1 MIRLALSGLLLSA
14 VCLAPGCG
22 GSGPTGPTLSI
33 EEQNKTKSKAD
44 LKARLTEIATSGVGG
59 SATAGMSS
67 GIEELRAQDAK
78 LADSLAADLK
88 KLEAATTP
96 ADVKKIASGM
106 AAKL

>member
-1 MIRLALSGLLLSA
+1 MIRLALSGLLLSGF
-14 VCLAPGCG
+14 CLAAGCG
-22 GSGPTGPTLSI
+22 GSGPVGPTVSG

-44 LKARLTEIATSGVGG
+44 LKARLTEIANSGVAR

-67 GIEELRAQDAK
+67 GIEELRAEDAK

-88 KLEAATTP
+88 KLESTTTP

-106 AAKL
+106 AARL